1 MDDREGNVK
10 NGVRGSLNKIV
21 NICVAGLDHI
31 HNEGTEYIKQ
41 VLRKKNGLCV
51 SITRKEEN

>member
-1 MDDREGNVK
+1 MDDRKGNVRD
-10 NGVRGSLNKIV
+10 GVIRSLNKSVIV
-21 NICVAGLDHI
+21 CVAGLDHI

-41 VLRKKNGLCV
+41 FRRKKNHLCV